1 MLIIIPLI
9 NINCVLI
16 HPHDGEM
23 CRPV

>member
-16 HPHDGEM
+16 YPHDGEM
-23 CRPV
+23 RRPV